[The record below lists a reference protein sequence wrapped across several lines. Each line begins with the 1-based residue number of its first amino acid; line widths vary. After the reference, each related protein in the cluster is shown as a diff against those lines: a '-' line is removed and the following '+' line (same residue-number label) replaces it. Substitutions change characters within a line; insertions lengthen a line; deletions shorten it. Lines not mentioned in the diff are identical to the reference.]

1 MIVLLNVMGPIFAL
15 IGIGYLFARRR
26 WVSDEGLKALSG
38 FAFGLG
44 IPALLFN
51 NATTPHPS
59 GGPIAPAFFAGC
71 LTIYFLAVVLS
82 CWLLK
87 ARLAESGV
95 FALNATFGN
104 IGMIGVPLITA
115 AYGSAGLS
123 QLLSIM
129 ALHSL
134 ILLPLT
140 MLLSE
145 LSMGSRRNLLPLMKN
160 MVVALVCNP
169 IVMAVFAGAIV
180 YYVGLPVPTMV
191 RRLLDML
198 GHAGPPVALFCL
210 GGTLLG
216 FDARREWPGALLCA
230 ALKLALMPALIW
242 ALCAWVGLPPLA
254 LAVAVMT
261 AALPTG
267 ANAFFL
273 ARRYSAGTER
283 AGATILLSTIIAMG
297 SLAALLVVFPPVE

>member
-1 MIVLLNVMGPIFAL
+1 MMLFNVMGPIFAL
-15 IGIGYLFARRR
+15 IGIGYFFARKR
-26 WVSDEGLKALSG
+26 WVTDEGLKALSG

-44 IPALLFN
+44 IPALLFS

-59 GGPIAPAFFAGC
+59 GGAIAPAFFAGC
-71 LTIYFLAVVLS
+71 LAIYALAVLLS
-82 CWLLK
+82 RWLLK
-87 ARLAESGV
+87 AKLAESGV
-95 FALNATFGN
+95 FALNASFGN
-104 IGMIGVPLITA
+104 IGMIGVPLIQA
-115 AYGSAGLS
+115 AYGHQGLS

-140 MLLSE
+140 MLLGE
-145 LSMGSRRNLLPLMKN
+145 LSMGARASILPMLRNM
-160 MVVALVCNP
+160 ALSMLRNP
-169 IVMAVFAGAIV
+169 IVMAVFLGAVV
-180 YYVGLPVPTMV
+180 YYAQIPVPLAA

-210 GGTLLG
+210 GCTLMG

-230 ALKLALMPALIW
+230 GLKLALMPALIW
-242 ALCAWVGLPPLA
+242 ASGAWFGLSPLA
-254 LAVAVMT
+254 MAVAVMT

-273 ARRYSAGTER
+273 ARRYAAGAER
-283 AGATILLSTIIAMG
+283 AGATILLSTLIAMA
-297 SLAALLVVFPPVE
+297 SLAALLMVYPPVP